1 MSTFLLITY
10 SSASCPIA
18 IGTSWGKEP
27 NWNIYQLSNKF
38 KAVMICN
45 GGNIAGIRDKLRME
59 EKEAIV
65 FDDAFIRKAFKGD
78 LCLKI
83 FSQLIESGYDMDGD
97 GEIST
102 REFKIVMK
110 R

>member
-1 MSTFLLITY
+1 M
-10 SSASCPIA
+10 
-18 IGTSWGKEP
+18 
-27 NWNIYQLSNKF
+27 
-38 KAVMICN
+38 
-45 GGNIAGIRDKLRME
+45 D
-59 EKEAIV
+59 EKDTIV

-78 LCLKI
+78 SFFFKNLSRNI
-83 FSQLIESGYDMDGD
+83 QSGYDMDGD

>member
-1 MSTFLLITY
+1 MCQVFR
-10 SSASCPIA
+10 
-18 IGTSWGKEP
+18 GKETSLKGVQQ
-27 NWNIYQLSNKF
+27 NT
-38 KAVMICN
+38 
-45 GGNIAGIRDKLRME
+45 D
-59 EKEAIV
+59 EKDTIV

-78 LCLKI
+78 SFFKKKNLSRKI
-83 FSQLIESGYDMDGD
+83 QSGYDMDGD

>member
-1 MSTFLLITY
+1 
-10 SSASCPIA
+10 
-18 IGTSWGKEP
+18 
-27 NWNIYQLSNKF
+27 
-38 KAVMICN
+38 
-45 GGNIAGIRDKLRME
+45 ME

-65 FDDAFIRKAFKGD
+65 FDDAFIRKAFKGGAFR
-78 LCLKI
+78 KM
-83 FSQLIESGYDMDGD
+83 FSTQLSPTSGYDMDGD